1 MAGSLVLIQET
12 TISSSTASVSL
23 VGIDSTFDV
32 YKVVFNNVTFTTS
45 SNTGFRARVTVSG
58 TADTTSNYD
67 RASLGIKAN
76 DTFNENSATNETSWD
91 IANTSLDGTVTGSQ
105 ANGILY
111 CFNFSNSSEF
121 SFITKE
127 SSNFDD
133 RGAGTVTLNGSQGG
147 AVNTVAQACD
157 GIQFFANTDNIAGG
171 IFKLYG
177 LVK

>member
-1 MAGSLVLIQET
+1 MPGSLVLVQET
-12 TISSSTASVSL
+12 TVSSSTASVSL
-23 VGIDSTFDV
+23 TGIDSTYDV
-32 YKVVFNNVTFTTS
+32 YMCRFNNVTFTTS

-67 RASLGIKAN
+67 RASIGMRADDSFN
-76 DTFNENSATNETSWD
+76 DYYATNETSWD

-111 CFNFSNSSEF
+111 CFNFNNSSEH

-133 RGAGTVTLNGSQGG
+133 RGTVTLNGSQGG
-147 AVNTVAQACD
+147 AVHTVAQSCD
-157 GIQFFANTDNIAGG
+157 GIQFFASTDNIAGG
-171 IFKLYG
+171 TFKLYG
-177 LVK
+177 IKK

>member
-12 TISSSTASVSL
+12 TISSSTATVSL

-32 YKVVFNNVTFTTS
+32 YKVVFNNVTFTTT

-67 RASLGIKAN
+67 RASKGLKAN
-76 DTFNENSATNETSWD
+76 ASFDNNSATNETSWD

-105 ANGILY
+105 ANGIVY
-111 CFNFSNSSEF
+111 CFNFNNSSEF

-133 RGAGTVTLNGSQGG
+133 RGTVTLNGSQGG
-147 AVNTVAQACD
+147 AVNRVAQGCD

-171 IFKLYG
+171 TFKLYG

>member
-12 TISSSTASVSL
+12 TISTSTATVSL
-23 VGIDSTFDV
+23 VGIDSTFNV

-76 DTFNENSATNETSWD
+76 DTFDENSATNETSWD

-111 CFNFSNSSEF
+111 CFNFNNSSEF

-133 RGAGTVTLNGSQGG
+133 RGTVTLNGSQGG
-147 AVNTVAQACD
+147 AVHTVAQTCD
-157 GIQFFANTDNIAGG
+157 GVSLFSNTDNIAGG
-171 IFKLYG
+171 TFKLYG

>member
-1 MAGSLVLIQET
+1 MAGSLIVIQET
-12 TISSSTASVSL
+12 TISSSTATVSL

-32 YKVVFNNVTFTTS
+32 YKVVFNNVTFTTT

-67 RASLGIKAN
+67 RASKGLKAN
-76 DTFNENSATNETSWD
+76 ASFDNNSATNETSWD

-105 ANGILY
+105 ANGIVY
-111 CFNFSNSSEF
+111 CFNFNNSSEF

-133 RGAGTVTLNGSQGG
+133 RGTVTLNGSQGG
-147 AVNTVAQACD
+147 AVNRVAQACD

-171 IFKLYG
+171 TFKLYG

>member
-23 VGIDSTFDV
+23 VGIDSTFNV
-32 YKVVFNNVTFTTS
+32 YKVVYNNVTFTTS

-67 RASLGIKAN
+67 RASMGLKSIGSVDN
-76 DTFNENSATNETSWD
+76 NSATNETSWD
-91 IANTSLDGTVTGSQ
+91 IANTSLDSTVTGSQ

>member
-1 MAGSLVLIQET
+1 MSGSLVLIQET
-12 TISSSTASVSL
+12 TISTSTSTVSL

-32 YKVVFNNVTFTTS
+32 YKVIFNNVTFTTS

-67 RASLGIKAN
+67 RASMSFKSIGSF
-76 DTFNENSATNETSWD
+76 DDNSATNETSWD
-91 IANTSLDGTVTGSQ
+91 IANTSLDSTVTGSQ

-133 RGAGTVTLNGSQGG
+133 RGTPTVNGSQGG
-147 AVNTVAQACD
+147 AVHTVTQTCD

-171 IFKLYG
+171 KFQLFG